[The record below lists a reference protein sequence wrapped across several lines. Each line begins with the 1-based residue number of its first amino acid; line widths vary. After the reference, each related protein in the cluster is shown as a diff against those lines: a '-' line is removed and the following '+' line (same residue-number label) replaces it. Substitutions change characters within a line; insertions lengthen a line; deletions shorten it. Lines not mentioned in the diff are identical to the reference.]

1 MITTDYFQ
9 LPYVSNSKLT
19 ELWLMLSGRE
29 MPDVRE
35 ALAFGSLFDAI
46 LTEPH
51 RINTYLKT
59 LDGTPAK
66 DFDKA
71 IRMKSALLS
80 DARVRD
86 IFAKASFQKI
96 SIRQRDFN
104 YAGIDFKLTC
114 KCKWDF
120 YGGLSG
126 DIKTTAATTQKGF
139 EAACEHLQYYR
150 SRAWYMDIDETD
162 KDLIIGV
169 SKVNFK
175 VFFIPI
181 RRDDEKYIQG
191 FNEYNE
197 LAFKYWMLN
206 SIINQ

>member
-1 MITTDYFQ
+1 MITADYFQ

-59 LDGTPAK
+59 LDGNPAK
-66 DFDKA
+66 DFDRA
-71 IRMKSALLS
+71 MKMKNALLS
-80 DARVRD
+80 DPRVRD
-86 IFAKASFQKI
+86 IFDKSSFQKI
-96 SIRQRDFN
+96 SIRQKGFE
-104 YAGIDFKLTC
+104 YHGIPFELTC

-120 YGGLSG
+120 YGPLSG
-126 DIKTTAATTQKGF
+126 DIKSTVATNQKGF
-139 EAACEHLQYYR
+139 EAACEYLQYYR
-150 SRAWYMDIDETD
+150 ARAWYMDIDNTD

-169 SKVNFK
+169 SKVNYK
-175 VFFIPI
+175 IFFVPV
-181 RRDDEKYIQG
+181 RRDDEKYNKGKQQ
-191 FNEYNE
+191 YTE
-197 LAFKYWMLN
+197 LAFKYWMLEN
-206 SIINQ
+206 INK